1 MENNS
6 QSPDSPENNKESIF
20 TGEDFSIRD
29 YEKQIRQARNAIFI
43 TAAVLT
49 LNLVI
54 LIYNIQA
61 NYEYL
66 WIDIALWGS
75 FILGFLALGFWTNQ
89 KPYYAI
95 IGALLLYSSYI
106 ILHAVF
112 DISTIYKGFI
122 FKIAIIVFLV
132 KGLKNAKDAQEM
144 KKMSAE
150 H

>member
-1 MENNS
+1 MENNN

-49 LNLVI
+49 WNLVI
-54 LIYNIQA
+54 LIYNIKE
-61 NYEYL
+61 NHEYL

-75 FILGFLALGFWTNQ
+75 FILGFLALGFRTNQ
-89 KPYYAI
+89 KPYFAI
-95 IGALLLYSSYI
+95 IGALLLYSFYI
-106 ILHAVF
+106 ILNAFF
-112 DISTIYKGFI
+112 DISTLYKGLI